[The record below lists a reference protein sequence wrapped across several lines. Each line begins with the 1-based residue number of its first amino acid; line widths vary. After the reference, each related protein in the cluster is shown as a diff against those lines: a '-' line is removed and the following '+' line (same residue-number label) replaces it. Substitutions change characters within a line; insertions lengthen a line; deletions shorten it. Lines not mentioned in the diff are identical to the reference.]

1 MISGIYSFVAIN
13 CAPRRARSAAAR
25 RSAGTAL
32 RHGKW
37 APLQPLQLAALQRT
51 TTVDLQHATDNMG
64 RATDSM
70 RQITDNVHRAID
82 NNNAATDSG
91 PHATDN
97 LQRTRRNMQQT
108 TEQKTL
114 QPPTC
119 NNATDHGSQKT
130 ENMQN
135 CDRQQTA
142 CNMHETTDNKRN
154 MHHTTCNMHHS
165 KLQQTTD
172 HRSKHDTIRDRQ
184 QATYDKQRQATRNH
198 ATDIPR
204 HRGHLNRVAGAAA
217 GESRHTR
224 ASRAATAHL
233 FKHSV
238 LRHAAT
244 AMPTAA
250 LRSYAH
256 STCAHAERVAC
267 AARTR
272 CTHLHPRRTASM
284 DAAVSG
290 RTCWHPHR

>member
-1 MISGIYSFVAIN
+1 MANG
-13 CAPRRARSAAAR
+13 RRCNRCNWR
-25 RSAGTAL
+25 RCNG
-32 RHGKW
+32 
-37 APLQPLQLAALQRT
+37 PQRY
-51 TTVDLQHATDNMG
+51 LQHATDNMG

-91 PHATDN
+91 QHGTDN

-154 MHHTTCNMHHS
+154 MHHTTCNMQRA
-165 KLQQTTD
+165 KDNRQRTTVVNM
-172 HRSKHDTIRDRQ
+172 IRYAADNKQ
-184 QATYDKQRQATRNH
+184 HDKQRQATRNN

>member
-1 MISGIYSFVAIN
+1 M
-13 CAPRRARSAAAR
+13 
-25 RSAGTAL
+25 
-32 RHGKW
+32 
-37 APLQPLQLAALQRT
+37 QR
-51 TTVDLQHATDNMG
+51 
-64 RATDSM
+64 
-70 RQITDNVHRAID
+70 
-82 NNNAATDSG
+82 
-91 PHATDN
+91 
-97 LQRTRRNMQQT
+97 
-108 TEQKTL
+108 
-114 QPPTC
+114 
-119 NNATDHGSQKT
+119 
-130 ENMQN
+130 
-135 CDRQQTA
+135 
-142 CNMHETTDNKRN
+142 
-154 MHHTTCNMHHS
+154 TTCNMH
-165 KLQQTTD
+165 LTTVVNM
-172 HRSKHDTIRDRQ
+172 IRYAADNKQ
-184 QATYDKQRQATRNH
+184 HDKQRQATRNN

-290 RTCWHPHR
+290 RTCWHPHRWLPAGWFARARAANAGWSTRTAFVPDPPQPPALASSPSPTQATACCRSGVLDKTLVATPVYELCIAGGLGVACASAGDGGVV

>member
-1 MISGIYSFVAIN
+1 MQCRPARAILFIGS
-13 CAPRRARSAAAR
+13 R
-25 RSAGTAL
+25 
-32 RHGKW
+32 
-37 APLQPLQLAALQRT
+37 PLATQRGWLFYIDYLLIAHLAALDRPQRDEMQGCGPAPWRMGTVEALKLAPLQRT

-154 MHHTTCNMHHS
+154 MHHTTCNMQRAKDNRQRTTVVNMIRYAIDNKQHTTS
-165 KLQQTTD
+165 SDRQLVTMQQTY
-172 HRSKHDTIRDRQ
+172 HD
-184 QATYDKQRQATRNH
+184 
-198 ATDIPR
+198 
-204 HRGHLNRVAGAAA
+204 
-217 GESRHTR
+217 
-224 ASRAATAHL
+224 
-233 FKHSV
+233 
-238 LRHAAT
+238 
-244 AMPTAA
+244 
-250 LRSYAH
+250 
-256 STCAHAERVAC
+256 AEV
-267 AARTR
+267 T
-272 CTHLHPRRTASM
+272 
-284 DAAVSG
+284 
-290 RTCWHPHR
+290 